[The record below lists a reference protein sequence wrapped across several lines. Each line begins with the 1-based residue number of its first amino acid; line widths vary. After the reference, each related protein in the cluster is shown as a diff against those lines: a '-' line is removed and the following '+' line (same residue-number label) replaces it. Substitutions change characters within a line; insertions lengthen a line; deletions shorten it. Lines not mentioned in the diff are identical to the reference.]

1 MATAQSRGTLHPLDS
16 FYAIGSKDMPVV
28 REITAAA
35 IPEPQFELLVHDH
48 DMTPTL
54 EAHHGDRITLDSR
67 QVVRNGTIYAREVL
81 LKLVSSGRVVEYGA
95 SRIHLDTFPDNV
107 QEVLLEGKTPLGT
120 IMNEYGVPHL
130 SRPER
135 FLQIDAGKVMREAFG
150 LEGAEIL
157 YGRQNVVRNPQG
169 RPMYEVI
176 EILPP

>member
-1 MATAQSRGTLHPLDS
+1 MTTAQSRGTLHPLDS
-16 FYAIGSKDMPVV
+16 FYAAGSEDMPVV
-28 REITAAA
+28 REITAAT

-54 EAHHGDRITLDSR
+54 EAHHGDRITLETL
-67 QVVRNGTIYAREVL
+67 QTLRNGTIYAREVL
-81 LKLVSSGRVVEYGA
+81 LRLVSSNRVVEYGA
-95 SRIHLDTFPDNV
+95 SRIHLDAFPDSI
-107 QEVLLEGKTPLGT
+107 QELLLEGKTPLGT

-135 FLQIDAGKVMREAFG
+135 FLQADIGTVMRQAFG
-150 LEGAEIL
+150 LEGEGVL